1 LIEKENVQPICLPW
15 ADESDHVNESV
26 YLTGWGQYNSSNL
39 LAMSSVL
46 RKMKTTILSVD
57 ECRLQQFTTSSGD
70 ILNDEV
76 ICTEHR
82 YCHVIYSQ
90 FLFKIADGFFKIIF
104 LNLPLY
110 LGRRWRAVELL
121 QRRI

>member
-1 LIEKENVQPICLPW
+1 MIEKENVQTICLPW

-57 ECRLQQFTTSSGD
+57 QCREIS
-70 ILNDEV
+70 NDDV